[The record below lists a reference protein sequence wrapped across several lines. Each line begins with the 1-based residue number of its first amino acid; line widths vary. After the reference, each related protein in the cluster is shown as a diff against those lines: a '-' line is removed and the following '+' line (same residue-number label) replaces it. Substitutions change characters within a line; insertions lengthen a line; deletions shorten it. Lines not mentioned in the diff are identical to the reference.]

1 MNMQEIELKP
11 KNQGL
16 GDENLTEIWVKLN
29 GFITIEGAEA
39 ITTLDK
45 TTQYRE
51 RLLGRFPK
59 LVPLTSK
66 GRRKGYR
73 VQDLQKWMQN
83 PKTYSQGN

>member
-1 MNMQEIELKP
+1 MSKNEMKLKQALLN
-11 KNQGL
+11 KN
-16 GDENLTEIWVKLN
+16 DENLTEIWVKLN